1 MSARRAFFARL
12 SKGMLEVLLVL
23 ACLFL
28 AIAAPGFWS
37 VENLMGVLRSVSEI
51 GIIAFGMTMVIVA
64 GEIDLSV
71 GSAAA
76 FAGCLVAWL
85 VSRGVPVAGAIVLA
99 LGVGAL
105 GGALIGFL
113 RTRWG
118 VPSFITS
125 LALLTALRG
134 CALQLT
140 RGFPIAPFPA
150 WYGYLGSG
158 YVGGVPFP
166 AILLA
171 LSFLAALFLM
181 DHTVFGRSVYAVGGN
196 AEAARLS
203 GVPVGRVRVAVL
215 AITGALA
222 AWSGVMLSARILSGN
237 PTVAVGWELD
247 VIAAVIVGGTSLRG
261 GSGRVWGTLV
271 GVLFIGV
278 IVNGMRLM
286 DVHEDGQL
294 IARGALVLFAVLSS
308 RLQTA
313 AGAS

>member
-1 MSARRAFFARL
+1 MSTARAVASRL
-12 SKGMLEVLLVL
+12 SKGMLEVLLVVACAVL
-23 ACLFL
+23 AV
-28 AIAAPGFWS
+28 AAPGFWS
-37 VENLMGVLRSVSEI
+37 LENLMGVLRSVSEI
-51 GIIAFGMTMVIVA
+51 GIIAFGMTMVIIA

-76 FAGCLVAWL
+76 FSGCLVAWL
-85 VSRGVPVAGAIVLA
+85 VSRGVPVPIAIALA

-105 GGALIGFL
+105 SGATIGLL
-113 RTRWG
+113 RTRFA

-134 CALQLT
+134 GALQLT
-140 RGFPIAPFPA
+140 RGFPLAPFPE
-150 WYGYLGSG
+150 WYGFLGSG
-158 YVGGVPFP
+158 YVLGVPFP

-171 LSFLAALFLM
+171 IAFLAALFLM

-203 GVPVGRVRVAVL
+203 GIEIGRVRILAL

-222 AWSGVMLSARILSGN
+222 AWSGVMLSARMLSGN

-247 VIAAVIVGGTSLRG
+247 VIAAVIVGGTSLSG
-261 GSGRVWGTLV
+261 GTGRVWGTLI

-278 IVNGMRLM
+278 IVNGMRLL

-294 IARGALVLFAVLSS
+294 IARGALVLFAVLLS
-308 RLQTA
+308 RLQSTQ
-313 AGAS
+313 